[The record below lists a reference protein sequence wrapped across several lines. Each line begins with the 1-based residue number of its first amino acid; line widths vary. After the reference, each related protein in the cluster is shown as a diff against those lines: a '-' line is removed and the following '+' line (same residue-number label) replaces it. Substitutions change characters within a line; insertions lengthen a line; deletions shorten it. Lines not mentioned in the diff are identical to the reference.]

1 MLSRPLKTVA
11 SGPIDPSAKRG
22 ACHLA
27 IGSDFPLAGRG
38 VSRRRGRQGESTRA
52 GKGQTGVKMTEQRR
66 GKDDRSVRQIREQ
79 RSI

>member
-11 SGPIDPSAKRG
+11 SGPIDPSAKRS

-27 IGSDFPLAGRG
+27 MGSDFPLAGRG

-66 GKDDRSVRQIREQ
+66 GKDDRSVSQIREQ
-79 RSI
+79 RSV